1 MFGLFDYSSSGY
13 FLSSLTRPSIAAHFL
28 PAVFSQKLQTLAHA
42 CLPGGRAICYSIAVC
57 NSSVVATFFIS
68 RRASRNASGRN
79 KNSKAYATQH
89 GMSFEA
95 S

>member
-1 MFGLFDYSSSGY
+1 MKTPKERTSGL
-13 FLSSLTRPSIAAHFL
+13 LRPAYVAS
-28 PAVFSQKLQTLAHA
+28 V
-42 CLPGGRAICYSIAVC
+42 RAICYSIAVC

-68 RRASRNASGRN
+68 RRASRNGSGRN

>member
-1 MFGLFDYSSSGY
+1 MLCLDCARRDLQRSHFNSVKFFY
-13 FLSSLTRPSIAAHFL
+13 FANKSTGGSKSL
-28 PAVFSQKLQTLAHA
+28 AV
-42 CLPGGRAICYSIAVC
+42 RAICYSIAVC
-57 NSSVVATFFIS
+57 NSSVVAPVFIFGG
-68 RRASRNASGRN
+68 AFTTCFTAN